1 LFEASY
7 LLNKYFIK
15 EKEVNKMIG
24 AIVRF
29 IVSAIVLL
37 LVGWLVPGIRVS
49 GFWGAL
55 VASAVIAIMG
65 WLIEKVLGDR
75 ISPRSRGFVGFIVAA
90 IVIYL
95 AQYAIP
101 AYLSV
106 SIIGALLAAFV
117 IGLID
122 AFVPTELR

>member
-1 LFEASY
+1 MLQT
-7 LLNKYFIK
+7 
-15 EKEVNKMIG
+15 
-24 AIVRF
+24 IVRF

-37 LVGWLVPGIRVS
+37 LVGWLVPGITVN

-55 VASAVIAIMG
+55 VAAAVIAIMG
-65 WLIEKVLGDR
+65 WLIEKVLGNR

-90 IVIYL
+90 VVIYL